1 MKVKQLIFFLF
12 NPDWFLDFGT
22 MIPPLVQQNRPAFY
36 FIRLDTTSEISGYN
50 WLLIVYIPD
59 VTKVIIYIIQKS
71 DCFIFNVGSGTNV
84 ICFNSSNAKTRIWFN
99 MYHRRNSSNINGKY
113 LLKKIHFVLF
123 WFLEWNDRWFIS
135 WTSS

>member
-1 MKVKQLIFFLF
+1 
-12 NPDWFLDFGT
+12 

-71 DCFIFNVGSGTNV
+71 DCFIFNVGS
-84 ICFNSSNAKTRIWFN
+84 
-99 MYHRRNSSNINGKY
+99 
-113 LLKKIHFVLF
+113 
-123 WFLEWNDRWFIS
+123 
-135 WTSS
+135 